1 MRPCITDSEEVMV
14 VYFCLAAFLGGAVA
28 FVVAA
33 MNYGLLLALAILP
46 VGAGVGVL
54 VAAALVA
61 LRRRSQDDT
70 SC

>member
-1 MRPCITDSEEVMV
+1 MV
-14 VYFCLAAFLGGAVA
+14 VYFCVAAFVGGAVA
-28 FVVAA
+28 FVVAT
-33 MNYGLLLALAILP
+33 NYGLPWALASLP
-46 VGAGVGVL
+46 VGAGVGAL